1 MNPTQTPP
9 ASSQQALQQLLAQA
23 LQLHQ
28 SGQFEPAKSLYR
40 RILSQ
45 DKRQVDVLFL
55 LGVLSAQTGALGEA
69 ERLLSKAVEL
79 RPAFPDALYNLG
91 AIHLQKKR
99 PAKAED
105 AFKNCLAHQ
114 PQHAGA
120 LWNLASLQLDLG
132 RYGEA
137 ESSFRAFLR
146 LQPGNLDALHSL
158 ALTLSALRRYG
169 EAKEIVLSLLARH
182 PTAKEHA
189 LLGHILFIE
198 SDYDKAETH
207 LQAALAEI
215 SDLLETKTTYSGL
228 LRRLGRLDQALILAE
243 ELVRDHPRDA
253 TVRMNRSLCLK
264 DLGRYDEAISEADAA
279 FALDSKNPDL
289 RRSRAQLLLQAGRL
303 EEGWRENEAR
313 FHAIVDA
320 TKSMSFPF
328 PKLQNLAELNH
339 HTVLVWPEQ
348 GIGDNVTYA
357 SALPDLIARAKSV
370 EILAAPKL
378 APLFARSFPKARII
392 LNSSESQADRH
403 LPMGDLF
410 GLFRPSIGSFPKQP
424 FLQANTA
431 AALAW
436 RKRLDEAGPGLKVG
450 IGWRSTLV
458 NKNRELHFFPSLM
471 PLGPILSQ
479 PGVTFIVT
487 QPKADQ
493 AQIEEASQAFGCKM
507 VHFDDLDLFDD
518 LDNSAAMMSG
528 LDLVISNGSTNAFLA
543 AALGVPVWMFFL
555 ADYHWDCLG
564 GETIPWL
571 ASLTPV
577 ERLWQEGWDNAVRRI
592 ADALHASVAQG
603 RLMSPVKRS
612 PLRLQP

>member
-1 MNPTQTPP
+1 MSPTHSPP
-9 ASSQQALQQLLAQA
+9 ASGQQALQQLLSQA

-28 SGQFEPAKSLYR
+28 SGQFEPARSLYK

-55 LGVLSAQTGALGEA
+55 LGVLNAQTGLLDEA
-69 ERLLSKAVEL
+69 ERLLTKAVEL

-91 AIHLQKKR
+91 TLHVQKKR
-99 PAKAED
+99 LAKAED
-105 AFKNCLAHQ
+105 IFRKCLGHQ

-120 LWNLASLQLDLG
+120 LWNLASLLLDLG

-137 ESSFRAFLR
+137 EASFRAFLR
-146 LQPGNLDALHSL
+146 LQPGNADALHSL

-169 EAKEIVLSLLARH
+169 EAKEIVQSLLARQ
-182 PTAKEHA
+182 PTAKAHA

-198 SDYDKAETH
+198 SDYDKSETH
-207 LQAALAEI
+207 LLAALAEI
-215 SDLLETKTTYSGL
+215 PDLLETKTTYSGL
-228 LRRLGRLDQALILAE
+228 LRRLGRLDQALAQADD
-243 ELVRDHPRDA
+243 LVRDHPKDA

-264 DLGRYDEAISEADAA
+264 DLGRYEEALGEADAA
-279 FALDSKNPDL
+279 LALDPQNPDL

-328 PKLQNLAELNH
+328 PKLQDLDELKD

-348 GIGDNVTYA
+348 GIGDNITYA
-357 SALPDLIARAKSV
+357 SALPDLIERARSV
-370 EILAAPKL
+370 ELLAAPKL
-378 APLFARSFPKARII
+378 APLFRRSFPKARII
-392 LNSSESQADRH
+392 LNAPESHADRH

-410 GLFRPSIGSFPKQP
+410 RLFRPSIDSFPRQP
-424 FLQANTA
+424 FLKADPQSAE
-431 AALAW
+431 AW

-479 PGVTFIVT
+479 TGVTFVVA
-487 QPKADQ
+487 QPKADK
-493 AQIEEASQAFGCKM
+493 AQIEAARQAFGSKI

-564 GETIPWL
+564 SEDIPWL

-577 ERLWQEGWDNAVRRI
+577 ERLWHEGWDNAVQRI
-592 ADALHASVAQG
+592 AVALHASVAQG
-603 RLMSPVKRS
+603 RLIAPEKRS
-612 PLRLQP
+612 PLRLRP